1 MLIRPAMLVDL
12 NTCLAMDADSQ
23 TQYVWQMEER
33 DESGSILVRFQT
45 VRLPR
50 VMRVAYPRQRDD
62 LLSCWENGS
71 VILIATE
78 RPPAEPDEEEELELT
93 VGEESLPA
101 YGYCQL
107 DPSPWQGLGW
117 INHLIVDRRYRRRSV
132 GAALLTACIAWAK
145 HQGLD
150 RLMGAVQTKNYPG
163 ISFCQKHG
171 FGFCGFNEHHFP
183 NRDIA
188 LLFTLKI

>member
-1 MLIRPAMLVDL
+1 MLIRPALLGDL
-12 NTCLAMDADSQ
+12 NTCLALDADSQ
-23 TQYVWQMEER
+23 TNYVWQMEER
-33 DESGSILVRFQT
+33 DDNGSISVRFQT

-71 VILIATE
+71 VILVATE
-78 RPPAEPDEEEELELT
+78 RSVSEPDEQEPELT
-93 VGEESLPA
+93 SDEESPPI

-107 DPSPWQGLGW
+107 DLSPWQGAAW
-117 INHLIVDRRYRRRSV
+117 IEHLIVDRRFRRHSI

-145 HQGLD
+145 HKDLE
-150 RLMGAVQTKNYPG
+150 RLMVAVQTKNYPG

-188 LLFTLKI
+188 LLFALKI

>member
-12 NTCLAMDADSQ
+12 NACLALDADSQ
-23 TQYVWQMEER
+23 TNYVWQMEER
-33 DESGSILVRFQT
+33 DDNGSISVRFQT
-45 VRLPR
+45 VHLPR

-78 RPPAEPDEEEELELT
+78 RPAAEPDD
-93 VGEESLPA
+93 EESEIIVSEEPTPV

-107 DPSPWQGLGW
+107 DPALWQGLAW
-117 INHLIVDRRYRRRSV
+117 INHLIVDRRFRRHGI
-132 GAALLTACIAWAK
+132 GAALLAACIAWSK
-145 HQGLD
+145 HKGLE
-150 RLMGAVQTKNYPG
+150 RLMVAVQTKNYPG

-188 LLFTLKI
+188 LLFALKI

>member
-1 MLIRPAMLVDL
+1 MLIRPVMLADL
-12 NTCLAMDADSQ
+12 NACLAMDADSQ
-23 TQYVWQMEER
+23 TNYVWQMEER
-33 DESGSILVRFQT
+33 DENDSIVVRFQT
-45 VRLPR
+45 IRLPR

-71 VILIATE
+71 VILVATE
-78 RPPAEPDEEEELELT
+78 RPVAEPDEHGSEPA
-93 VGEESLPA
+93 GEEPSPI

-107 DPSPWQGLGW
+107 DPSPWQGVAW
-117 INHLIVDRRYRRRSV
+117 INHLIVDRRFRRHSI

-145 HQGLD
+145 RQGLE

-188 LLFTLKI
+188 LLFVLKI